1 MRWTKDILEKAK
13 SLKNQDLSYPKIAKK
28 LNKEFDISV
37 SASSVNHALLDYQ
50 RGKYHFTDK
59 KNSKDRE
66 LKNKIRINED
76 GSEESTTLIKM
87 TEEQAKSKEF
97 VLKAHGFNPSEWSIV
112 NVVNN
117 LWQQHSIQDGTV
129 YLYQSKIIVKPKT
142 GLTLEEQLAF
152 LTENIKPVQMT
163 DTKQSLS
170 TGNLVIPLADMHW
183 GIMTFNDYLPIL
195 KRLIEIIQQGYNR
208 IVIEQLGD
216 YYHSDQINSS
226 QTVKATH
233 LNEVDMPK
241 AIHDGEKFMFTLI
254 ETAYQYCNHLSVKY
268 VGGNHSYDLEYM
280 FEELLRLKYPQVDVD
295 INNGYRDAYL
305 LDRVGIIISHGD
317 KALNKIP
324 MLFASEFS
332 DIWAKAN
339 YRESHNGHYH
349 FSKDIDSNGVVNRQ
363 IPVLKKGDSYEYEN
377 GLTMS
382 AKRMEAFEYYPD
394 GPKAIYYI

>member
-1 MRWTKDILEKAK
+1 MKWTKDILDKARK
-13 SLKNQDLSYPKIAKK
+13 LKTDGLSYPKIARK

-50 RGKYHFTDK
+50 RGKYRFANKKKPRDK
-59 KNSKDRE
+59 E
-66 LKNKIRINED
+66 LKSEIRIKAD

-97 VLKAHGFNPSEWSIV
+97 VLRAHGFNPDEWSIV
-112 NVVNN
+112 NAVNN

-129 YLYQSKIIVKPKT
+129 DLYQSKIIVKPKT
-142 GLTLEEQLAF
+142 GLSLEEQLAF
-152 LTENIKPVQMT
+152 LTENVKPLQLPDV
-163 DTKQSLS
+163 KRPLS

-195 KRLIEIIQQGYNR
+195 KRLIEIIKQGYNR

-226 QTVKATH
+226 QTVKATQ

-241 AIHDGEKFMFTLI
+241 AIHEGEKFMFTLI
-254 ETAYQYCNHLSVKY
+254 ETAYRYCNHLSVKY

-280 FEELLRLKYPQVDVD
+280 FEELLRLKYPQVNVD
-295 INNGYRDAYL
+295 INNGYRNAYL
-305 LDRVGIIISHGD
+305 LDQVGIIISHGD

-332 DIWAKAN
+332 DVWAKAN

-363 IPVLKKGDSYEYEN
+363 IPVFKKGDSYEYEN

-382 AKRMEAFEYYPD
+382 ARRMEAFEYYPD
-394 GPKAIYYI
+394 GPKAVYYV

>member
-1 MRWTKDILEKAK
+1 MEKAK
-13 SLKNQDLSYPKIAKK
+13 SLKDQEFSYPTIAKK
-28 LNKEFDISV
+28 LNKEFNISV
-37 SASSVNHALLDYQ
+37 SASSVNHALLDYR
-50 RGKYHFTDK
+50 RGKYHFNDEK
-59 KNSKDRE
+59 KSKDRE

-76 GSEESTTLIKM
+76 GSEESTILIKM
-87 TEEQAKSKEF
+87 TEAQTKSKEF

-129 YLYQSKIIVKPKT
+129 DLYQSKIIVKPKT
-142 GLTLEEQLAF
+142 GLSLEEQLAF
-152 LTENIKPVQMT
+152 LTENVKPLQLPDV
-163 DTKQSLS
+163 KQSLS

-195 KRLIEIIQQGYNR
+195 KRLIEIIKQGYNR

-254 ETAYQYCNHLSVKY
+254 EMAYQYCNHLSVKY

-305 LDRVGIIISHGD
+305 LDQVGIIISHGD

-332 DIWAKAN
+332 DVWAKAN

-363 IPVLKKGDSYEYEN
+363 IPVFKKGDSYEYEN

-394 GPKAIYYI
+394 GPKAVYYI

>member
-1 MRWTKDILEKAK
+1 MRWTKNILEKAK
-13 SLKNQDLSYPKIAKK
+13 SLKDQEFSYPTIAKK
-28 LNKEFDISV
+28 LNKEFNISV
-37 SASSVNHALLDYQ
+37 SASSVNHALLDYR
-50 RGKYHFTDK
+50 RGKYHFNDEK
-59 KNSKDRE
+59 KSKDRE

-76 GSEESTTLIKM
+76 GSEESTILIKM
-87 TEEQAKSKEF
+87 TEAQTKSKEF

-129 YLYQSKIIVKPKT
+129 DLYQSKIIVKPKT
-142 GLTLEEQLAF
+142 GLSLEEQLAF
-152 LTENIKPVQMT
+152 LTENVKPLQLPDV
-163 DTKQSLS
+163 KRSLS

-195 KRLIEIIQQGYNR
+195 KRLVEIIKQGYNR

-226 QTVKATH
+226 QTVKATQ

-241 AIHDGEKFMFTLI
+241 AIQDGEKFMFTLI

-305 LDRVGIIISHGD
+305 LDQVGIIISHGD

-332 DIWAKAN
+332 DVWAKAN

-363 IPVLKKGDSYEYEN
+363 IPVFKKGDSYEYEN

-394 GPKAIYYI
+394 GPKAVYYI